1 MRGLWL
7 DLEAFPDPTILPEK
21 VGLLVFRLARQPSPR
36 FPLAYGMQAVGELPM
51 TVSSTL
57 QKTKEKY
64 QEGDSLL
71 FRNFEPQVYTIWNC
85 RTSRAREGWLSA
97 HLVTITR

>member
-1 MRGLWL
+1 
-7 DLEAFPDPTILPEK
+7 
-21 VGLLVFRLARQPSPR
+21 
-36 FPLAYGMQAVGELPM
+36 M